1 MTLNPTARNYR
12 VAVAAYEAG
21 RPSYPAEI
29 VAALPLAAA
38 RCVVDLGAGT
48 GKFTRLLLQ
57 HLPET
62 ARLVAV
68 EPVAEMS
75 AKLATEA
82 GIDVINTRADAI
94 DLATGSVDLV
104 TCAQAFHWFDNEA
117 SVAEIARLLRPGGTL
132 ALVWNNRDDRAPWV
146 DALSVMIEKYA
157 GDTPRQRS
165 GRWRWILKDPRF
177 VLEKEIVQD
186 HPHRMARQGVY
197 ERVVSTSYV
206 ANLPDAEKAGVRDK
220 TDAIL
225 REAGLGDADEV
236 VFPYVTQLF
245 LLKRS

>member
-1 MTLNPTARNYR
+1 MTLNPTAKNYR

-21 RPSYPAEI
+21 RPSYPADI
-29 VAALPLAAA
+29 VAALPLQTAH
-38 RCVVDLGAGT
+38 CVVDLGAGT
-48 GKFTRLLLQ
+48 GKFTRLLLP
-57 HLPET
+57 HLSPT

-75 AKLATEA
+75 ARLANEA
-82 GIDVINTRADAI
+82 GIEVINTRADAI

-104 TCAQAFHWFDNEA
+104 TCAQAFHWFDNEP

-146 DALSVMIEKYA
+146 DALSVMIEGYA

-165 GRWRWILKDPRF
+165 GRWRWILNDPRF

-186 HPHRMARQGVY
+186 HPHRMPRQGVY

-206 ANLPDAEKAGVRDK
+206 ANLPDAEKAVLREK
-220 TDAIL
+220 TDGIL
-225 REAGLGDADEV
+225 REDGLGDADEV
-236 VFPYVTQLF
+236 VFPYVTHLY
-245 LLKRS
+245 LLKRT

>member
-29 VAALPLAAA
+29 VAALPLQTA

-48 GKFTRLLLQ
+48 GKFTRLLLP
-57 HLPET
+57 HLSET
-62 ARLVAV
+62 ARLVAI

-82 GIDVINTRADAI
+82 GVEVINTRADAI
-94 DLATGSVDLV
+94 GLETGSVDLV

-117 SVAEIARLLRPGGTL
+117 SVAEVARLLRPGGTF
-132 ALVWNNRDDRAPWV
+132 ALIWNVRDDCTSWV
-146 DALSVMIEKYA
+146 HALSRMIEKYA
-157 GDTPRQRS
+157 GDTPRHQS
-165 GRWRWILKDPRF
+165 GRWRWILNDPRF

-186 HPHRMARQGVY
+186 HPHRMARSGVY

-206 ANLPDAEKAGVRDK
+206 AALPDAEKAVVRDR
-220 TDAIL
+220 TDEIL
-225 REAGLGDADEV
+225 REAGLGDAEEV
-236 VFPYVTQLF
+236 VFPYVTRLY
-245 LLKRS
+245 LLKRV